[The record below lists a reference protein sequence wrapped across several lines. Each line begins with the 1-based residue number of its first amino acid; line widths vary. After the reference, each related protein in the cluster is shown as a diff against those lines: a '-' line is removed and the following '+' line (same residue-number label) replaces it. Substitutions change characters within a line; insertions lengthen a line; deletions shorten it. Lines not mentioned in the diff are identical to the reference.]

1 MGSFGLT
8 CPASSR
14 RKPAAGTG
22 IRAAFPPRAWRGL
35 LQVAQGHRGQTVCVV
50 SHGSAMRCILCRA
63 MGKPLEELGQVP
75 WCENTGLNLLEFE
88 EDGSVRVVC
97 QNDASHLTPET
108 ASMAKQSWWQI

>member
-1 MGSFGLT
+1 
-8 CPASSR
+8 
-14 RKPAAGTG
+14 
-22 IRAAFPPRAWRGL
+22 
-35 LQVAQGHRGQTVCVV
+35 
-50 SHGSAMRCILCRA
+50 

-88 EDGSVRVVC
+88 EDGSVRVVY